1 MNKTRKSE
9 GAGVARIGALLPQ
22 SIWRRV
28 VTLFRH
34 NHNPLLVASPTAFN
48 EPRIYLFPDFTPP
61 LRLILSRL

>member
-9 GAGVARIGALLPQ
+9 TAGVTGIGVLLPQ

-34 NHNPLLVASPTAFN
+34 HNNPLLVASLTAFN
-48 EPRIYLFPDFTPP
+48 EPRIYLFPDFTPL

>member
-9 GAGVARIGALLPQ
+9 AGGVGTIGTLSPQ

-28 VTLFRH
+28 VTLLRH
-34 NHNPLLVASPTAFN
+34 DHNPLLVASLIAFN
-48 EPRIYLFPDFTPP
+48 EPRIYLFPDFTPS